1 MDRKR
6 NWLQAGTAVLCAALL
21 AAALWQGRRISELER
36 TLSGVQEAVISNAD
50 STSEQLYDLYSRF
63 EAQRSL
69 VSAFE
74 RAGVR
79 VNAEERT
86 LSIAVS
92 AALALDEEAVEI
104 RAYPPGLEYRS
115 YRWSGTAVRDQEGRY
130 TGTVDVPLDP
140 DKALEFAAFFHE
152 DGRERKVL
160 LDRVDRMAELLPVQ
174 LNFAEGS
181 IHYDEDLHLFYWI
194 EWAFAFEDGSGDAAE
209 AEDLTL
215 RVYRNGALAAEN
227 AARKNENE
235 AGEYWDGEETVSVS
249 CVPGD
254 RIEFRL
260 TYGDGSDLRYET
272 PIRWWEIGV
281 GPYHAEEH
289 MPEDAWPVLTW
300 PE

>member
-6 NWLQAGTAVLCAALL
+6 NWLQAGTVVLCAVLL

-50 STSEQLYDLYSRF
+50 STSEQLYDLYSRL
-63 EAQRSL
+63 EAQRPL

-74 RAGVR
+74 RTGVR

-86 LSIAVS
+86 LNIAVS
-92 AALALDEEAVEI
+92 AVLALEEEAVEL

-115 YRWSGTAVRDQEGRY
+115 YLWSGTAVRDGEGRY
-130 TGTVDVPLDP
+130 TGAVVVPLDP
-140 DKALEFAAFFHE
+140 DRALEFAAFYYE
-152 DGRERKVL
+152 DGRERGVVL
-160 LDRVDRMAELLPVQ
+160 GRVDRMAELLPAR
-174 LNFAEGS
+174 LCFAEGS
-181 IHYDEDLHLFYWI
+181 IHYDEDLRRFSWI
-194 EWAFAFEDGSGDAAE
+194 EWEFAFEDGSGNAAE

-215 RVYRNGALAAEN
+215 RVYRNGALAVEN
-227 AARKNENE
+227 TARKNENE
-235 AGEYWDGEETVSVS
+235 AGNYWDGEENVSVS

-260 TYGDGSDLRYET
+260 SYGDGSGLRYET
-272 PIRWWEIGV
+272 PIRWWEIGA
-281 GPYHAEEH
+281 GPYHAGEH
-289 MPEDAWPVLTW
+289 MPDDAWPVLTW

>member
-6 NWLQAGTAVLCAALL
+6 NWLQAGTAVLCAVLL

-50 STSEQLYDLYSRF
+50 STSEQLYDLYSRL
-63 EAQRSL
+63 EAQRPL

-86 LSIAVS
+86 LNIAVS
-92 AALALDEEAVEI
+92 AVLALEEEAVEL

-115 YRWSGTAVRDQEGRY
+115 YLWSGTAVRDGEGRY
-130 TGTVDVPLDP
+130 TGAVVVPLDP
-140 DKALEFAAFFHE
+140 DRALEFAAFYYE
-152 DGRERKVL
+152 DGRERRVVL
-160 LDRVDRMAELLPVQ
+160 GRVDRMAELLPVR
-174 LNFAEGS
+174 LCFAEGS
-181 IHYDEDLHLFYWI
+181 IHYDEDLRRFSWI
-194 EWAFAFEDGSGDAAE
+194 EWEFAFEDGSGHAAE
-209 AEDLTL
+209 VEDLTL

-235 AGEYWDGEETVSVS
+235 AGEYWDGEETVNAS

-254 RIEFRL
+254 RVEFRL
-260 TYGDGSDLRYET
+260 AYGDGSGVRYET

-300 PE
+300 LE

>member
-1 MDRKR
+1 MKKNRG
-6 NWLQAGTAVLCAALL
+6 QVGTAALCAVLL
-21 AAALWQGRRISELER
+21 AAVLWQGWRISELER
-36 TLSGVQEAVISNAD
+36 ILSGVQESVISNAD
-50 STSEQLYDLYSRF
+50 STSEQLYDLYSQI
-63 EAQRSL
+63 EAQRPM
-69 VSAFE
+69 VSSFE
-74 RAGVR
+74 RTGTR

-92 AALALDEEAVEI
+92 AVLALDEEAVEI

-115 YRWSGTAVRDQEGRY
+115 YLWSGTAVQDQEGRY

-152 DGRERKVL
+152 DGRERKVP

-181 IHYDEDLHLFYWI
+181 IHYDEDLHLFHWI
-194 EWAFAFEDGSGDAAE
+194 EWVFAFEDGSGKTAE
-209 AEDLTL
+209 VEDLTL
-215 RVYRNGALAAEN
+215 RVYRNGALAVEN
-227 AARKNENE
+227 TTRKNENE
-235 AGEYWDGEETVSVS
+235 EGHYWDGEETLRVS

-260 TYGDGSDLRYET
+260 AYGDGSGLRYET
-272 PIRWWEIGV
+272 PIRWWEIGAGV
-281 GPYHAEEH
+281 YHAGEH
-289 MPEDAWPVLTW
+289 MPDAVWPVLIW

>member
-1 MDRKR
+1 MKK
-6 NWLQAGTAVLCAALL
+6 NWIQALTLVLCAALL

-63 EAQRSL
+63 EAQRPL

-215 RVYRNGALAAEN
+215 RVYRNGALAEEN

-235 AGEYWDGEETVSVS
+235 EGHYWDGEETLRVS

-260 TYGDGSDLRYET
+260 AYGDGSGLRYET

>member
-6 NWLQAGTAVLCAALL
+6 NWLQAGTAVLCIVLL
-21 AAALWQGRRISELER
+21 AAVLWQGRRISELER

-50 STSEQLYDLYSRF
+50 STSEQLYDLYSRL
-63 EAQRSL
+63 EAQRPL
-69 VSAFE
+69 VGAFE
-74 RAGVR
+74 RTGVR

-86 LSIAVS
+86 LNIAVS
-92 AALALDEEAVEI
+92 AVLALEEEAVEL

-115 YRWSGTAVRDQEGRY
+115 YLWSGTAVRDGEGRY
-130 TGTVDVPLDP
+130 TGAVNVPLDP
-140 DKALEFAAFFHE
+140 DQPLEFAAFYYE
-152 DGRERKVL
+152 GGQERKVPL
-160 LDRVDRMAELLPVQ
+160 GRVDRMAELLPVR
-174 LNFAEGS
+174 LCFAEGS
-181 IHYDEDLHLFYWI
+181 IHYDEYLHLFSWI
-194 EWAFAFEDGSGDAAE
+194 EWAFAFEDGSGHVAE

-260 TYGDGSDLRYET
+260 ACGDGSGVRYET
-272 PIRWWEIGV
+272 PIRWWEIGA
-281 GPYHAEEH
+281 GPYQAEEH